1 MKGIPASRGSGSTDP
16 SKRDHARTPGVTV
29 PGCDGNAGIAE
40 TPASPHPAALHSAT
54 SASALSTSAG
64 AGTAPQP
71 TLSAVSSSP
80 SILAAAFSLFP
91 SSPFAEELPSPLSP
105 PDLSPP
111 RSPSVQ
117 SPAQEEVELEALAG
131 TTGGNGGGERRASA
145 DGGEGER
152 GGAMRREEG
161 NGGLEGDAEAEAG
174 IGEAGGELGGA
185 GVQLGSGEGAA
196 AASGLV
202 YWTGVTTAT
211 DPLGSVQC
219 PNSDVEQVRA
229 VASRLLPAIAAATID
244 QLESSVTLF
253 TSPPSPLEAAEA
265 VKGELLTF
273 LDSRTKGLTAAAVT
287 PPVAVDV
294 TEAWTGVWHGHG
306 GEEEEGGRGGSGGAR
321 GGGEVGEGAAEAAAS
336 SSRKEASVSG
346 VQQEKQNGEEEKQPF
361 NSPVVT
367 TIQALLDEFVAQRQS
382 LLSRFSSAFRRVEY
396 TEDKVASLAQ
406 QLEESDLLDKALRI
420 NLAQSLIRRV
430 DAAGTAHCSAQFGTV
445 TGLNSHQE
453 RCPFEEV
460 QCANAPCWE
469 RVSRYRMGV
478 HDKKCPLKILP
489 CRQGCRLTIA
499 RAGMERHCATDCGMK
514 SVPCPYAPMG
524 CTLPLLQKDVAKHC
538 RERVE
543 GHLRAA
549 CQLVV
554 EMRQEGQVVA
564 RRLDMLEK
572 SISLTERQGKVDVET
587 VRKELQASNKKVTSL
602 EQELRAGSRSIL
614 FPCICPRRAMS
625 TSRRRVATHRQNKQ
639 RLARRASRDRW
650 NLQQLLIAERRALG
664 PSVAGSYFYQRED
677 AEGKKPLFSFGVMT
691 DVQYADIDDGHSFL
705 GIPRFYRHS
714 LEVVKRAV
722 RDWNHETN
730 HISFAVHFGDLV
742 DGLCPREKSLE
753 AFQTVLGEFGKLANG
768 PVYHMLGNHC
778 LYNLPRKTLNKLL
791 AMPPSADHR
800 SYYHFSPFPGFRLV
814 VLDPYDIS
822 MIGWPSGHPH
832 AELAAEILGRQNPNE
847 EKNSPEG
854 MVGMQRRFLKFNGGV
869 SETQLGWLEGVLR
882 ESDECGETVIICC
895 HLPVEPN
902 ALPTSTCLIWNYD
915 KVLATIQ
922 QHDCAVA
929 VISGHA
935 HFGAYTCDDK
945 GIHHRIL
952 EAVSGN
958 FWLVVSLP

>member
-1 MKGIPASRGSGSTDP
+1 MTSEAAPSAALTDSSREGGSADHVGDSDHVACTDGIATTEFPDFRPGTTEEHVEEYHDVPLAEGTVTEEMKGIPAIRGSGSTDP

-91 SSPFAEELPSPLSP
+91 SSPFTEELPSPLSP

-117 SPAQEEVELEALAG
+117 SPAQQEVELEALAG
-131 TTGGNGGGERRASA
+131 TAAGNGGGERRASA
-145 DGGEGER
+145 DAGEGER
-152 GGAMRREEG
+152 GRAMRREEG
-161 NGGLEGDAEAEAG
+161 NGGLEGEAEAEAER
-174 IGEAGGELGGA
+174 GEAGGELGGA

-202 YWTGVTTAT
+202 YWTGLTTAT
-211 DPLGSVQC
+211 DPLGSVQ
-219 PNSDVEQVRA
+219 
-229 VASRLLPAIAAATID
+229 LLPAIAAATID

-273 LDSRTKGLTAAAVT
+273 LDSRTKQQGLTAPAVT
-287 PPVAVDV
+287 PPAAAVDV

-306 GEEEEGGRGGSGGAR
+306 GEEEEGEEGGNR
-321 GGGEVGEGAAEAAAS
+321 RVGGEGGAEAAAS
-336 SSRKEASVSG
+336 SSRKEASVSA
-346 VQQEKQNGEEEKQPF
+346 VQQEKQNGEEKQPF

-420 NLAQSLIRRV
+420 NLAQSLFRRV

-445 TGLNSHQE
+445 AGLNSHRE
-453 RCPFEEV
+453 RCPFEEIP
-460 QCANAPCWE
+460 CANTPCWE

-478 HDKKCPLKILP
+478 HDKKCPLKMLP

-572 SISLTERQGKVDVET
+572 
-587 VRKELQASNKKVTSL
+587 VR
-602 EQELRAGSRSIL
+602 
-614 FPCICPRRAMS
+614 
-625 TSRRRVATHRQNKQ
+625 
-639 RLARRASRDRW
+639 W
-650 NLQQLLIAERRALG
+650 
-664 PSVAGSYFYQRED
+664 
-677 AEGKKPLFSFGVMT
+677 
-691 DVQYADIDDGHSFL
+691 
-705 GIPRFYRHS
+705 
-714 LEVVKRAV
+714 
-722 RDWNHETN
+722 
-730 HISFAVHFGDLV
+730 
-742 DGLCPREKSLE
+742 
-753 AFQTVLGEFGKLANG
+753 
-768 PVYHMLGNHC
+768 
-778 LYNLPRKTLNKLL
+778 
-791 AMPPSADHR
+791 
-800 SYYHFSPFPGFRLV
+800 
-814 VLDPYDIS
+814 
-822 MIGWPSGHPH
+822 
-832 AELAAEILGRQNPNE
+832 
-847 EKNSPEG
+847 
-854 MVGMQRRFLKFNGGV
+854 
-869 SETQLGWLEGVLR
+869 
-882 ESDECGETVIICC
+882 
-895 HLPVEPN
+895 
-902 ALPTSTCLIWNYD
+902 
-915 KVLATIQ
+915 
-922 QHDCAVA
+922 
-929 VISGHA
+929 
-935 HFGAYTCDDK
+935 
-945 GIHHRIL
+945 
-952 EAVSGN
+952 
-958 FWLVVSLP
+958 

>member
-1 MKGIPASRGSGSTDP
+1 MKGIPAIRGSGSTDP

-91 SSPFAEELPSPLSP
+91 SSPFTEELPSPLSP

-117 SPAQEEVELEALAG
+117 SPAQQEVELEALAG
-131 TTGGNGGGERRASA
+131 TAAGNGGGERRASA
-145 DGGEGER
+145 DAGEGER
-152 GGAMRREEG
+152 GRAMR
-161 NGGLEGDAEAEAG
+161 
-174 IGEAGGELGGA
+174 
-185 GVQLGSGEGAA
+185 EGAA

-273 LDSRTKGLTAAAVT
+273 LDSRTKQQGLTAPAVT
-287 PPVAVDV
+287 PPAAAVDV

-306 GEEEEGGRGGSGGAR
+306 GEEEEGEEGGNR
-321 GGGEVGEGAAEAAAS
+321 RVGGEGGAEAAAS
-336 SSRKEASVSG
+336 SSRKEASVSA
-346 VQQEKQNGEEEKQPF
+346 VQQEKQNGEEKQPF

-445 TGLNSHQE
+445 AGLNSHRE
-453 RCPFEEV
+453 RCPFEEIP
-460 QCANAPCWE
+460 CANTPCWE

-478 HDKKCPLKILP
+478 HDKKCPLKMLP

-572 SISLTERQGKVDVET
+572 
-587 VRKELQASNKKVTSL
+587 VR
-602 EQELRAGSRSIL
+602 
-614 FPCICPRRAMS
+614 
-625 TSRRRVATHRQNKQ
+625 
-639 RLARRASRDRW
+639 W
-650 NLQQLLIAERRALG
+650 
-664 PSVAGSYFYQRED
+664 
-677 AEGKKPLFSFGVMT
+677 
-691 DVQYADIDDGHSFL
+691 
-705 GIPRFYRHS
+705 
-714 LEVVKRAV
+714 
-722 RDWNHETN
+722 
-730 HISFAVHFGDLV
+730 
-742 DGLCPREKSLE
+742 
-753 AFQTVLGEFGKLANG
+753 
-768 PVYHMLGNHC
+768 
-778 LYNLPRKTLNKLL
+778 
-791 AMPPSADHR
+791 
-800 SYYHFSPFPGFRLV
+800 
-814 VLDPYDIS
+814 
-822 MIGWPSGHPH
+822 
-832 AELAAEILGRQNPNE
+832 
-847 EKNSPEG
+847 
-854 MVGMQRRFLKFNGGV
+854 
-869 SETQLGWLEGVLR
+869 
-882 ESDECGETVIICC
+882 
-895 HLPVEPN
+895 
-902 ALPTSTCLIWNYD
+902 
-915 KVLATIQ
+915 
-922 QHDCAVA
+922 
-929 VISGHA
+929 
-935 HFGAYTCDDK
+935 
-945 GIHHRIL
+945 
-952 EAVSGN
+952 
-958 FWLVVSLP
+958 

>member
-16 SKRDHARTPGVTV
+16 SKRDHARTPGVT
-29 PGCDGNAGIAE
+29 
-40 TPASPHPAALHSAT
+40 
-54 SASALSTSAG
+54 
-64 AGTAPQP
+64 
-71 TLSAVSSSP
+71 
-80 SILAAAFSLFP
+80 
-91 SSPFAEELPSPLSP
+91 
-105 PDLSPP
+105 
-111 RSPSVQ
+111 
-117 SPAQEEVELEALAG
+117 
-131 TTGGNGGGERRASA
+131 
-145 DGGEGER
+145 
-152 GGAMRREEG
+152 
-161 NGGLEGDAEAEAG
+161 
-174 IGEAGGELGGA
+174 
-185 GVQLGSGEGAA
+185 LGSGEGAA

-625 TSRRRVATHRQNKQ
+625 TSRRRVATHDHRGNGTDPERQNKQ

-952 EAVSGN
+952 EAALECPTGTSAFGQIDVYPDRLCLIGHDRMMSTQMIFHDRHVNPHVSNSSSPACHVSTPIHTKVNNGLALTLQGVAAQKGSPQPSPVRRAN
-958 FWLVVSLP
+958 KGWLSAVSCEQNSGMQVRCPGIEV